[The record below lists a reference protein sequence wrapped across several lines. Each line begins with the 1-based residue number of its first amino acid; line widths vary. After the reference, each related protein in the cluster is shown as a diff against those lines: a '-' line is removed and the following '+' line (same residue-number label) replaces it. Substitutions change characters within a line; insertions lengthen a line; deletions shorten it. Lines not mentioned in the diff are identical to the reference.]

1 MEMSHLALTSVSRR
15 LTLTVQCLM
24 QEILLVCV
32 CVVLFVCMD
41 IRMCIVCVLAYNVCV
56 LCMFAFVCECV
67 CVSLCVF
74 CLLAY
79 VCMCV

>member
-32 CVVLFVCMD
+32 CS
-41 IRMCIVCVLAYNVCV
+41 IVCVLAYNVYV